1 MKKENL
7 GAYCASN
14 DLSLPKKTDKC
25 IKINWQKDMEQNQWK
40 FKMHTTNEGN
50 RNYKTTSII
59 IFTKGDTMDV

>member
-1 MKKENL
+1 MHKNKL
-7 GAYCASN
+7 AKGY
-14 DLSLPKKTDKC
+14 
-25 IKINWQKDMEQNQWK
+25 EQNQWK

>member
-25 IKINWQKDMEQNQWK
+25 IKINWQKDMNK
-40 FKMHTTNEGN
+40 TNGN
-50 RNYKTTSII
+50 SKCIPPMKETEITRQRL
-59 IFTKGDTMDV
+59 